1 MHSPYF
7 WVPFSDGI
15 QVIGMT
21 QQNLS
26 EKLFKPKVRQIETST
41 LVSYSAQTLPQIKEH
56 SVLSGSHHTG
66 WYRMIN
72 RLMWIWR
79 GIDALE
85 IEDVLSRIA
94 ISNAQRSNE
103 RQLDTVIGN
112 RSGNWCFEWSQQAMH
127 WQQKALEF
135 EQGIDAGNAWLRSAN
150 LYSIAAYPFIKGD
163 ELADQAILLANKA
176 YDSAAKFSEYRLK
189 KIPFKVD
196 GGKEVYGFL
205 HIPSHGQGPYP
216 TVMICG
222 MLDSLQIDFCRYF
235 RDYLE
240 PLGIAMLTLDMP
252 SIGYSV
258 KYKLTQ
264 ETSTLHEQIVRQIDD
279 IAWIDHTRFG
289 IVGMRFGA
297 NIALR
302 LAYMCPEKI
311 KAVAVIGPI
320 VHSLLHEE
328 KYQRDIPRMVLDVF
342 ASRLGIY
349 QVDGSALRHELS
361 CYSLKNQGLL
371 GRRSKVPML
380 AVSLKDD
387 IYSPKAEAELIKRSS
402 MDADAIMLPSHP
414 VFANFEKALSE
425 TTSWLKT
432 KIL

>member
-1 MHSPYF
+1 
-7 WVPFSDGI
+7 
-15 QVIGMT
+15 MT

-26 EKLFKPKVRQIETST
+26 EKLFKPKIRQVETST

-56 SVLSGSHHTG
+56 SLLSGSHHAG

-85 IEDVLSRIA
+85 IEEVLSRIA
-94 ISNAQRSNE
+94 ISTAPRSNDN
-103 RQLDTVIGN
+103 QLDTVIGN

-135 EQGIDAGNAWLRSAN
+135 EQGVEAGKAWLRAAN

-176 YDSAAKFSEYRLK
+176 YDSAAKFSQYRLK

-196 GGKEVYGFL
+196 GGKEVCGFL
-205 HIPSHGQGPYP
+205 HIPSRGQGPYP

-252 SIGYSV
+252 SIGYSA

-264 ETSTLHEQIVRQIDD
+264 ETTALHEQIIRQLDD

-289 IVGMRFGA
+289 IVGIRFGA

-302 LAYMCPEKI
+302 LAYMCPEII
-311 KAVAVIGPI
+311 KGVAVIGPI

-328 KYQRDIPRMVLDVF
+328 KYQQDIPRMVLDVF

-349 QVDGSALRHELS
+349 QVDGSALRYELS

-387 IYSPKAEAELIKRSS
+387 IYSPKAEADLIRRSS
-402 MDADAIMLPSHP
+402 IDADVIMLPSHP

-425 TTSWLKT
+425 TTYWLKA

>member
-26 EKLFKPKVRQIETST
+26 EKLFKPKIRQIETST

-79 GIDALE
+79 GIDVLE

-402 MDADAIMLPSHP
+402 IDADAIMLPSHP